1 MNATFIHTVYDNAG
15 NQVSSEE
22 KTVAQYYRDRYNY
35 VLKYP
40 NMPLIQVAPAQKNIF
55 IPMELLLIHDKPQR
69 LRNKLPDDV
78 QGLTNAFTSRL
89 PRDRFW
95 DIHDMMEDI
104 EVQNDPFL
112 RDARVEVNPKFLEIQ
127 GRVLPQPNCKF
138 TVRNPRDQ
146 LAQKPENTVQK
157 KVAFSL
163 ISINNAINFND
174 ETQECFNNLIADC
187 SARGMQ
193 VCQMP
198 GGRRSVEVLQYRF
211 DRQNLSDYILDRKR
225 KAEEVCG
232 RDVEFVLVC
241 IVGTAGDMIYNAF
254 KTECEIYHGV
264 MSQFMLRKTFLKL
277 RDRPQLQNSVTR
289 NIFLKLNAKT
299 GGVNNYV
306 PANFNGWNK
315 FTNAKEPTLFIGIDV
330 THPAPGD
337 SEFPSIS
344 AVVGNIDVMATKYT
358 ASVRTQFSRTEGIDI
373 DVMAE
378 MCEERI
384 RSFQDANR
392 GQLPKHIVMFRDGV
406 SESQFEQVLN
416 FELKGLKK
424 ACIKLGCKPPDVT
437 LTVLIVQKRH
447 STRFYAPQVD
457 GREQHPGVNKGNP
470 PPGTVVDRYI
480 TTADPKL
487 KEFYL
492 CAHRGML
499 GTSRPVHYF
508 VLFDTWKLTA
518 DDIQV
523 CSYSLCYLFA
533 RAPMSVSLPAPVF
546 YAHLCC
552 YRARRHFSDQRDAP
566 DRPTG
571 NEAYQRMVR
580 VHDQIKPR
588 MYFC

>member
-1 MNATFIHTVYDNAG
+1 
-15 NQVSSEE
+15 
-22 KTVAQYYRDRYNY
+22 
-35 VLKYP
+35 
-40 NMPLIQVAPAQKNIF
+40 MPLIQVAPALKNIF

-69 LRNKLPDDV
+69 LRNKLPDDA

-104 EVQNDPFL
+104 QVQDDPFL
-112 RDARVEVNPKFLEIQ
+112 RDARVEVNPEFLEIE
-127 GRVLPQPNCKF
+127 GRVLPQPKCKF
-138 TVRNPRDQ
+138 TEKSPREQ
-146 LAQKPENTVQK
+146 LAQRPENTVRR

-174 ETQECFNNLIADC
+174 ETKHCFNNLIADC
-187 SARGMQ
+187 CKRGMQ
-193 VCQMP
+193 VAAMP
-198 GGRRSVEVLQYRF
+198 GGRRSVEVLQYDF
-211 DRQNLSDYILDRKR
+211 DRQDLRGYILARKQ

-232 RDVEFVLVC
+232 KDVEFVLIC
-241 IVGTAGDMIYNAF
+241 IVGSAGDMVYSGFLLLKVGAVSEFFEGIRLQDRVRDLPRSDVAVHAP
-254 KTECEIYHGV
+254 KDISETERATGTSELCHPKHFPEAQRQDRR
-264 MSQFMLRKTFLKL
+264 SQQLRSADFL
-277 RDRPQLQNSVTR
+277 R
-289 NIFLKLNAKT
+289 
-299 GGVNNYV
+299 
-306 PANFNGWNK
+306 
-315 FTNAKEPTLFIGIDV
+315 EPTLFIGIDV

-337 SEFPSIS
+337 TEFPSIS
-344 AVVGNIDVMATKYT
+344 AVVGNIDVRATQYT
-358 ASVRTQFSRTEGIDI
+358 ASVRTQFSRTEGIDK

-384 RSFQDANR
+384 RSFQDEIR
-392 GQLPKHIVMFRDGV
+392 QLPKHIIMIRDGV
-406 SESQFEQVLN
+406 SESQFDQVLT
-416 FELKGLKK
+416 FELKGLRE
-424 ACIKLGCKPPDVT
+424 ACIKLNFRPT

-457 GREQHPGVNKGNP
+457 GREQHQGVNKGNP

-480 TTADPKL
+480 TKAE
-487 KEFYL
+487 KEFFL

-523 CSYSLCYLFA
+523 CSFSLCHLFA

-552 YRARRHFSDQRDAP
+552 YRARRHFMDQRDAP

-571 NEAYQRMVR
+571 DDAFERMVR
-580 VHDQIKPR
+580 VHDYIKPR